1 MSIPEYVKDFVN
13 AYLEYC
19 GSLLKVAYVNTIPQ
33 KYIQNDNVR
42 LHDYYLDI
50 LVTLSNNEIYNIEI
64 YNDFGSE
71 QCKKSVA
78 YTSWLYSH
86 QLKKQETYSK
96 ANKVTSINLIT
107 NEFLENNEFLNDYQ
121 LRNEFTSKILLND
134 LVDIVLIRL
143 DKTQEKEY
151 TKRKQRLN
159 QWCRF
164 IVANS
169 YEKMEEVAEGDEMFM
184 SSIEVIKDFVN
195 DPDVIKFKRNDQS
208 RLIDACAMAKDEGK
222 NEGFAEGETKERVKM
237 IQSFGKS
244 LSCKKIA
251 KILNMPIKEV
261 KNYMNTVL

>member
-19 GSLLKVAYVNTIPQ
+19 GSPLKVAYVNTIPQ
-33 KYIQNDNVR
+33 KYIQNDNVA

-64 YNDFGSE
+64 YNDFGNE

-107 NEFLENNEFLNDYQ
+107 NEFLENNGFLNDYQ
-121 LRNEFTSKILLND
+121 LRSEFTSKILLND
-134 LVDIVLIRL
+134 LMDIVLIRL
-143 DKTQEKEY
+143 DKTPEKEY

-195 DPDVIKFKRNDQS
+195 DPAVINFKKNDQS
-208 RLIDACAMAKDEGK
+208 RIIDACTI
-222 NEGFAEGETKERVKM
+222 AENKGEIKGEIKGETKERTKM
-237 IQSFGKS
+237 IQAFSKV
-244 LSCKKIA
+244 LSCEKIA
-251 KILNMPIKEV
+251 KTLNISEKEV
-261 KNYMNTVL
+261 KNYMNTML

>member
-19 GSLLKVAYVNTIPQ
+19 GSPLKVAYVNTIPQ
-33 KYIQNDNVR
+33 KYIQNDNVA

-96 ANKVTSINLIT
+96 AKKVTSINLIT
-107 NEFLENNEFLNDYQ
+107 NEFLENNDFLNDYQ

-134 LVDIVLIRL
+134 LMDIVLIRL
-143 DKTQEKEY
+143 DKALEKEY

-208 RLIDACAMAKDEGK
+208 RLIDACTI
-222 NEGFAEGETKERVKM
+222 AENKGEIKGEIKGETKERTKM
-237 IQSFGKS
+237 IQALGKS